1 MMMFYCNTGNRTKI
15 TNWRILAYS
24 IGGQESTLMST
35 TVYVLIML
43 FCVFQN
49 STNITYAE
57 LGEFQKEKM
66 PFPPLP
72 LTSVVYASISKQQ
85 RSSIQN
91 TKVQHNSI
99 ILITVILIFIRKH
112 LKQKPVIHLLL
123 FPKR

>member
-1 MMMFYCNTGNRTKI
+1 MYLPMYAVQYYYCICSN
-15 TNWRILAYS
+15 
-24 IGGQESTLMST
+24 
-35 TVYVLIML
+35 ML

-85 RSSIQN
+85 RLSIQN

-99 ILITVILIFIRKH
+99 ALHNYSDIIF
-112 LKQKPVIHLLL
+112 L
-123 FPKR
+123 